1 MGELLHEIRGYLPEG
16 VHFFQ
21 VGGYMVPLSETVLTV
36 YHKHRDA
43 DGFLYLQYWEESAFG

>member
-21 VGGYMVPLSETVLTV
+21 INGYMVPLSETVLTV